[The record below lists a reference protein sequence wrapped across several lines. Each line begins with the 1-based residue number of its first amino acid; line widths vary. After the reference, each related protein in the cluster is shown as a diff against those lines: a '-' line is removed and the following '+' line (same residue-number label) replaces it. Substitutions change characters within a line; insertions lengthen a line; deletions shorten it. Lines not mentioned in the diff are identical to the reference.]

1 MKLSNIYVTFP
12 RASSVLFCN
21 SLVFL
26 GVLGNAPDVEPGG
39 EGNKASVMTTVTRNQ
54 LDGDIK
60 SVVAI
65 NMMITVEGGEEG
77 VVILLMRSLLDVI
90 KEGVG
95 ILM

>member
-26 GVLGNAPDVEPGG
+26 GVLGNAPDED
-39 EGNKASVMTTVTRNQ
+39 Q

-60 SVVAI
+60 SVVAS

>member
-39 EGNKASVMTTVTRNQ
+39 
-54 LDGDIK
+54 
-60 SVVAI
+60 
-65 NMMITVEGGEEG
+65 GGEQGKCYDHGDEEPIG
-77 VVILLMRSLLDVI
+77 WGHQ
-90 KEGVG
+90 ECGG
-95 ILM
+95 Q